1 MPSFSHS
8 CLGNV
13 HDSYFYNVS
22 YNIFINHIEHYPVIG
37 GAFPPPPAVA
47 NLLSMLPPPHCFR
60 GPFVKLDALVDL
72 FMRLNLPE
80 QGKIYTYVCVNRH
93 TYRNTHAHTVNEFV
107 YALIKSNSLKIH
119 KREKIMC

>member
-1 MPSFSHS
+1 MPFLILHS
-8 CLGNV
+8 RLSSVQESN
-13 HDSYFYNVS
+13 FYNAS
-22 YNIFINHIEHYPVIG
+22 YIFINHTEHYPVIG

-80 QGKIYTYVCVNRH
+80 QGKIYWNIYMNICT
-93 TYRNTHAHTVNEFV
+93 
-107 YALIKSNSLKIH
+107 
-119 KREKIMC
+119 